1 MSSAVEYNQKQI
13 DQGKFTPDM
22 IAQLVAF
29 WQSNHDLGVDGK
41 CGPNTQ
47 VSLQNATGVQPEP
60 VSTVAGIR
68 ALEIAIENIGQGEEG
83 GNNSGPLVER
93 IKHLDYDGDDDDDGA
108 WCAAFV
114 SWCFGQAYAELGEPM
129 PFAYSQGAKATWKN
143 VGNAGSFPSEPAPG
157 DVVCWDRGDPGSW
170 QGHIGFV
177 EKVENGI
184 LYTVEGN
191 VGSYPSKVRRFQ
203 HVLADQTRLEGYG
216 RTPGP
221 EVGNGNA

>member
-1 MSSAVEYNQKQI
+1 MNAAEYNQREM
-13 DQGKFTPDM
+13 DRGNFTPDM
-22 IAQLVAF
+22 IAELVSF
-29 WQSNHDLGVDGK
+29 WQSHQGLSVDGK

-47 VSLQNATGVQPEP
+47 TSLEENVGVKP
-60 VSTVAGIR
+60 STDSTDAGIR

-83 GNNSGPLVER
+83 GNNSGPFVEM
-93 IKHLDYDGDDDDDGA
+93 IKHLDYDGDTDDDGA

-114 SWCFGQAYAELGEPM
+114 SWCFEQAYAQMGSEM

-143 VGNAGSFPSEPAPG
+143 VGNAGSFPDNPAPG

-184 LYTVEGN
+184 LFTVEGN

-203 HVLADQTRLEGYG
+203 HVIADQTRLEGYG
-216 RTPGP
+216 RTPR
-221 EVGNGNA
+221 